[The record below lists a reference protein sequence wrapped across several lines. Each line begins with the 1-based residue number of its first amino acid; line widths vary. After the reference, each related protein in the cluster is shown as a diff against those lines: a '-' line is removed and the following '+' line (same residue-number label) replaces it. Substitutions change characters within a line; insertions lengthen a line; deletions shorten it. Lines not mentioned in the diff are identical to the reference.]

1 MVPREGSII
10 IDLPISIPAQNS
22 TSEDNIE
29 GAKEI
34 DFKHFTQLL
43 SCNDDYFLQR
53 IFSLMDEDGSGLIL
67 QKIFETFV
75 EKFTVYNTDEKIE
88 LLFKIYDTDN
98 DGLVEEDDFRFVIK
112 ACMVENGLKFDDEQ
126 CNKLASALF
135 QDGVRDDRNQMNLED
150 FKEQIKRH
158 DLVEGLSALI
168 EKWMTPSSKLPEK
181 PRQDNLQIPKRCWKN
196 SCDQDS
202 FHLLAICFGICLQT
216 RHNTFLAF

>member
-10 IDLPISIPAQNS
+10 IDLPRSIPAQNS

-29 GAKEI
+29 AAKEI
-34 DFKHFTQLL
+34 DFHHFTQLL

-53 IFSLMDEDGSGLIL
+53 IFSLMDEDGSGLIS

-75 EKFTVYNTDEKIE
+75 EKLTFYNTDEKIE
-88 LLFKIYDTDN
+88 LLFKIYDTDK
-98 DGLVEEDDFRFVIK
+98 DGLVKEDDFRFVIK

-135 QDGVRDDRNQMNLED
+135 QDGVKEERNRMNLED

-168 EKWMTPSSKLPEK
+168 EK
-181 PRQDNLQIPKRCWKN
+181 
-196 SCDQDS
+196 
-202 FHLLAICFGICLQT
+202 
-216 RHNTFLAF
+216 